1 MRGVWVLASLV
12 GVGLSLWS
20 SVSVEAGTPAGL
32 AAAAALAWQ
41 AQGEAEEE
49 EDLPAAEECT
59 APVDR
64 SDASG
69 ATPLD
74 EMEAEQEEKE
84 DVPPASAADDSEG
97 AADASGATPL
107 DESEEEE
114 SPSAPPQ
121 QESSTDRSRDN
132 VRGPA
137 KAATSLDEEEE
148 EEEAQAPS
156 SGSSAASPL
165 DQLDPGEDS
174 GKESGNGL
182 SEDVDGKADATEAL
196 LEQAATVYD
205 QLVYRNGRIQ
215 RLGLLRHPWQRPKE
229 NKKIYFPAYSR
240 RPDAKGRI
248 PVYAA
253 DVEGVIYYE
262 RRMLTLAANLL
273 KMKKELLAEP
283 GRPVKYSAPVE
294 ERIKQ
299 AETLLAAVLAEHAS
313 AVQRGLR
320 EGDEW
325 HALCRDPL
333 VWALMNI
340 RLGRLDAMIESNG
353 SNAVSEWDRLHGLVA
368 ADPVLRAHPILEGHM
383 RLRIERCL
391 LPRAQQAFEQE
402 DYELARKLLQELDRR
417 DAVQPGS
424 QSYKFREAMLSR
436 ASGMLNEAK
445 RLKASDPAVA
455 RELVRKAEAV
465 WPTHPELQALR
476 RDVAEAYPV
485 LRVAYPELPRTF
497 LPFAVSRPV
506 ERHAAALLFE
516 SLVRLT
522 YDELAGWHYEPQ
534 LAVGRPIPLKRGRKF
549 RLPRCRWSDAAVGE
563 DAADYRLLAQD
574 VAWTVKLMKNSSLP
588 CYAAAWANVVGDV
601 QIGSNEVS
609 ILLQADYWQPLALM
623 DFAIL
628 PRHVFDEDAPNE
640 KLKQQLRSLG
650 ERPVGTGPYV
660 LDDSYR
666 EQDSI
671 RFLANPHYRQPGKP
685 LVREIVMRRYADS
698 VAALRDFQR
707 GELDMIYG
715 VSPEHVAEL
724 ELNYK
729 VVALRSPSV
738 WFLAPNFR
746 KIAMQNENLR
756 LALAHAIDRE
766 SILAQHFRPPGHPND
781 HFPLAGPF
789 PSDCWAANLNIP
801 PFNPGQARTFA
812 EHARSELGN
821 LLSSLD
827 LIYPTNDPA
836 IENAC
841 KAIQQQVA
849 AAAGLDIRLVPVS
862 SFDYHDRVVF
872 SHNFDLAWWRYD
884 FDDATFWLGP
894 LLDPAETPPGGD
906 NLLGYQPDAPMSG
919 LLQDLKQHKR
929 FLNIRQT
936 THAIHDRVNQLAIVI
951 PLWQLD
957 VYVALAD
964 TVLHAELDPI
974 SLFGRI
980 EDWRL
985 EP

>member
-1 MRGVWVLASLV
+1 MIARLHCWRGACMLALLGGCAACWWWMLPV
-12 GVGLSLWS
+12 R
-20 SVSVEAGTPAGL
+20 AGTPASL

-41 AQGEAEEE
+41 AQEQEEEE
-49 EDLPAAEECT
+49 EDLPNSASGT
-59 APVDR
+59 SPSNR
-64 SDASG
+64 SDAGG

-74 EMEAEQEEKE
+74 EMQADEEEQDTPPPSSDHEEGE
-84 DVPPASAADDSEG
+84 
-97 AADASGATPL
+97 ASGATPSDASEE
-107 DESEEEE
+107 DES
-114 SPSAPPQ
+114 PPA
-121 QESSTDRSRDN
+121 RSR
-132 VRGPA
+132 RGSSKNGKPA
-137 KAATSLDEEEE
+137 KAATSLDEDEEE
-148 EEEAQAPS
+148 EEDGPS
-156 SGSSAASPL
+156 SSSSGTSPL
-165 DQLDPGEDS
+165 DRSEQEDDS
-174 GKESGNGL
+174 GKGSRAGTLG
-182 SEDVDGKADATEAL
+182 SSDGEADATEAL
-196 LEQAATVYD
+196 LEEAARVYD
-205 QLVYRNGRIQ
+205 QLVYRNGRTQ
-215 RLGLLRHPWQRPKE
+215 RLGLLRHPWQRPRE
-229 NKKIYFPAYSR
+229 NKKIYFPAYSKQ
-240 RPDAKGRI
+240 PEGKGRI

-253 DVEGVIYYE
+253 DVVRLIYYE
-262 RRMLTLAANLL
+262 QRMLTRAANLL
-273 KMKKELLAEP
+273 KMKKELLAQP
-283 GRPVKYSAPVE
+283 GRSVKYSAAVKDRVE
-294 ERIKQ
+294 Q
-299 AETLLAAVLAEHAS
+299 AEKLLAAALAEHAS

-340 RLGRLDAMIESNG
+340 RLGRLDAMIESG
-353 SNAVSEWDRLHGLVA
+353 DPAAASEWDRLHGLVA
-368 ADPVLRAHPILEGHM
+368 ADPVLRNHAQLDGHM
-383 RLRIERCL
+383 QVRIERCF
-391 LPRAQQAFEQE
+391 LPQARQAFERE
-402 DYELARKLLQELDRR
+402 DYEQARKLLQELDRR

-424 QSYKFREAMLSR
+424 ESYKFRAMMLSR

-445 RLKASDPAVA
+445 RLKSSDPAVA

-465 WPTHPELQALR
+465 WPTHPELQGLR

-485 LRVAYPELPRTF
+485 LRVAYPELPKTF

-516 SLVRLT
+516 RLVRLT
-522 YDELAGWHYEPQ
+522 HDELAGWHYETQ

-549 RLPRCRWSDAAVGE
+549 RLPRCRWSDAAEGE
-563 DAADYRLLAQD
+563 AADYRLLPQD
-574 VAWTVKLMKNSSLP
+574 VAWTVKLMKNSALP
-588 CYAAAWANVVGDV
+588 CYAAAWASLVGDV
-601 QIGSNEVS
+601 QTGRSEVS

-628 PRHVFDEDAPNE
+628 PRHVFDENAPE
-640 KLKQQLRSLG
+640 EQLKRQLRALG

-660 LDDSYR
+660 LDGSYR

-671 RFLANPHYRQPGKP
+671 RFVANPHYRQPGKP

-707 GELDMIYG
+707 GELDIIYG

-724 ELNYK
+724 ELNHK
-729 VVALRSPSV
+729 IVALRSPSV

-781 HFPLAGPF
+781 HVPLNGPF
-789 PSDCWAANLNIP
+789 PSDCWAASANVA
-801 PFNPGQARTFA
+801 PFNQGQASAFA
-812 EHARSELGN
+812 DRARNELGN

-841 KAIQQQVA
+841 KAIQQQAA

-872 SHNFDLAWWRYD
+872 SHNFDLAWWRHD

-894 LLDPAETPPGGD
+894 LLDPAEVPPGGD
-906 NLLGYQPDAPMSG
+906 NLLGYQPDAAMSG

-957 VYVALAD
+957 VYVALAP

-974 SLFGRI
+974 SLFGRV